1 MKAILCHKYSSNI
14 SLKYEKIKSPI
25 PKKDEIL
32 ISVKVAGVNFPD
44 ILIVQGKYQFKPELP
59 FSPGGEVSGII
70 KKVGENVKKF
80 KVGDKVFAGST
91 WGGFSVEAIVM
102 SSNTFKIPNGIS
114 YEDAAA
120 SMVNY
125 GTSFHALVDRAKI
138 KKNEVILIL
147 GASGGVG
154 TAAIQIAKQLGAI
167 VIAAASSKEK
177 LDYCK
182 EIGADYC
189 INYSKDNIKEKVKSL
204 TKGIGANIIYDPVGD
219 KFSEPALRSIAWKGR
234 FLVVGFAA
242 GQIPKIPLNLVLLKG
257 CQIIGVFWGLF
268 FRKNPSANARNFNTI
283 LKWIKNKKL
292 NIHIDKK
299 FLLKD
304 AKKALNYVMNR
315 KVKGKILLIP

>member
-91 WGGFSVEAIVM
+91 WGGFSEEAIVM

-189 INYSKDNIKEKVKSL
+189 INYSKDDIKEKVKSL

-257 CQIIGVFWGLF
+257 CQII
-268 FRKNPSANARNFNTI
+268 
-283 LKWIKNKKL
+283 
-292 NIHIDKK
+292 
-299 FLLKD
+299 
-304 AKKALNYVMNR
+304 
-315 KVKGKILLIP
+315 

>member
-91 WGGFSVEAIVM
+91 WGGFSEEAIVM

-189 INYSKDNIKEKVKSL
+189 INYSKDDIKEKVKSL

-268 FRKNPSANARNFNTI
+268 FRKNPSANARNFSTI

-292 NIHIDKK
+292 NININKK

>member
-1 MKAILCHKYSSNI
+1 MKAVLCHKYSSTI
-14 SLKYEKIKSPI
+14 SLKYKTIQSPT
-25 PKKDEIL
+25 PKNDEIL

-59 FSPGGEVSGII
+59 FSPGGEVSGIV
-70 KKVGENVKKF
+70 KKIGKNVKGF

-91 WGGFSVEAIVM
+91 WGGFSEEAIVM
-102 SSNTFKIPNGIS
+102 SSNTFKIPTGVS

-125 GTSFHALVDRAKI
+125 GTSYHALVDRGKI
-138 KKNEVILIL
+138 KKNDVILIL

-154 TAAIQIAKQLGAI
+154 TAAIQIAKQLGAV
-167 VIAAASSKEK
+167 VIAAASSKQK

-182 EIGADYC
+182 KIGADYC
-189 INYSKDNIKEKVKSL
+189 INYSKENIKEKVKNF
-204 TKGIGANIIYDPVGD
+204 TKGMGANVIYDPVGD
-219 KFSEPALRSIAWKGR
+219 KFSEPSLRSIAWEGR
-234 FLVVGFAA
+234 YLVVGFAA
-242 GQIPKIPLNLVLLKG
+242 GQIPKIPLNLALLKG

-268 FRKNPSANARNFNTI
+268 FRKNPNANAKNFNTI
-283 LKWIKNKKL
+283 LNWIKNKKL
-292 NIHIDKK
+292 NIYIDKK

-304 AKKALNYVMNR
+304 AKKALKYVMNR

>member
-91 WGGFSVEAIVM
+91 WGGFSEEAIVM

-189 INYSKDNIKEKVKSL
+189 INYSKDDIKEKVKSL

-268 FRKNPSANARNFNTI
+268 FRKNPLANARNFSTI

-292 NIHIDKK
+292 NINFDKK

>member
-1 MKAILCHKYSSNI
+1 MKAILCHKYSSSI

-25 PKKDEIL
+25 PKKDEVL

-44 ILIVQGKYQFKPELP
+44 VLIVQGKYQFKPELP
-59 FSPGGEVSGII
+59 FSPGGEVSGIV
-70 KKVGENVKKF
+70 KKVGRNVKNLN
-80 KVGDKVFAGST
+80 VGDKVFAGST
-91 WGGFSVEAIVM
+91 WGGFSEEAIVM
-102 SSNTFKIPNGIS
+102 SSNTFKMPKEIS

-125 GTSFHALVDRAKI
+125 GTSYHALLDRAKI

-154 TAAIQIAKQLGAI
+154 TAAIQIAKEIGAI

-182 EIGADYC
+182 KMGADYC
-189 INYSKDNIKEKVKSL
+189 INYTKENIKEKVKNY
-204 TKGIGANIIYDPVGD
+204 TKGMGANVIYDPVGD
-219 KFSEPALRSIAWKGR
+219 KFSEPALRSIAWEGR
-234 FLVVGFAA
+234 YLVVGFAA
-242 GQIPKIPLNLVLLKG
+242 GEIPKIPLNLALLKG

-268 FRKNPSANARNFNTI
+268 FRKNPKANAKNFKTI
-283 LKWIKNKKL
+283 LSWIKNKKI
-292 NIHIDKK
+292 NVHIDKK
-299 FLLKD
+299 FSLKD
-304 AKKALNYVMNR
+304 ANKALEYIINR

>member
-1 MKAILCHKYSSNI
+1 MKAILCNKYSSNI

-59 FSPGGEVSGII
+59 FSPGWEVSGII

-91 WGGFSVEAIVM
+91 WGGFSEEAIVM

-167 VIAAASSKEK
+167 VIAAVSSKEK

-189 INYSKDNIKEKVKSL
+189 INYSKDDIKEKVKNL

-242 GQIPKIPLNLVLLKG
+242 GQIPKIPLNLVLLK
-257 CQIIGVFWGLF
+257 
-268 FRKNPSANARNFNTI
+268 
-283 LKWIKNKKL
+283 
-292 NIHIDKK
+292 
-299 FLLKD
+299 
-304 AKKALNYVMNR
+304 
-315 KVKGKILLIP
+315 